1 MMKLAIQATDANGK
15 TGTVDPQSGNVIY
28 KTENGLRDCDIEA
41 PQHSRTLTDDE
52 IKQLLEEVGNNGNR

>member
-1 MMKLAIQATDANGK
+1 MMKLAIQATDANGN

-41 PQHSRTLTDDE
+41 PQFPRTLTNDE
-52 IKQLLEEVGNNGNR
+52 VEKLLEKVGENGNC